1 MTPKKS
7 AIQKKSVLTF
17 MTLLQ
22 SLIFFAFH
30 FQNFESLLKTTYYSQ
45 FFYCGEFS
53 YHEDQKKKNKKN
65 KKKQK
70 MKCFVTNAL
79 CFQQNIKKMKKFL
92 KF

>member
-53 YHEDQKKKNKKN
+53 YHEDQKKNKKN
-65 KKKQK
+65 KKWNVLSQMPCVFNK
-70 MKCFVTNAL
+70 TL
-79 CFQQNIKKMKKFL
+79 KKWRNF
-92 KF
+92 

>member
-53 YHEDQKKKNKKN
+53 YHEDQKKKQ
-65 KKKQK
+65 KKQK
-70 MKCFVTNAL
+70 KTKNEMFCHKCLVFST
-79 CFQQNIKKMKKFL
+79 KH
-92 KF
+92 